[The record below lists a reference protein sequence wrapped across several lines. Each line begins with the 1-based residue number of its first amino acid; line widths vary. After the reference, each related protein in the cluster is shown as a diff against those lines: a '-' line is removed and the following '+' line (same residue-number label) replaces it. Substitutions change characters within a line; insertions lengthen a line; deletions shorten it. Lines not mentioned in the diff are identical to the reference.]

1 MSETIGAV
9 CDRMMADLATWHRV
23 KVWDE
28 DLCKDIEYRAKWIN
42 PPDAKP
48 GDSVMIRNSAGVM
61 IGTMVEPR

>member
-1 MSETIGAV
+1 MATIFET

-28 DLCKDIEYRAKWIN
+28 DLCKEIEYRAKFIN

-48 GDSVMIRNSAGVM
+48 GDVVAIRNSVGVM
-61 IGTMVEPR
+61 IGTLVV

>member
-1 MSETIGAV
+1 MTTIGTIA
-9 CDRMMADLATWHRV
+9 DRLLADLATWHRV

-28 DLCKDIEYRAKWIN
+28 DLCKEIEYRAKHIN
-42 PPDAKP
+42 PVDARP